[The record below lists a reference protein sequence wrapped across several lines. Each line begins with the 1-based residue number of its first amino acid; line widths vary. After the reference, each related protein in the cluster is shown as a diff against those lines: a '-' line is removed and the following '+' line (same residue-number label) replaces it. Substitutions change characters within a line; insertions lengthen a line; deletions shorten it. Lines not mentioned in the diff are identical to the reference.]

1 MKTPR
6 KFRCLAPAVA
16 LALLAVAALT
26 LEGCAP
32 KSISGARQQGSSQQ
46 QGGGGTGKPYTVRG
60 KTYRPYTT
68 AHGFTEVGVASWYGP
83 GFHGKKTSNGEIYNQ
98 NAMTA
103 AHKLLPFNTSIRV
116 TNLDNGR
123 STVVRINDRGP
134 FVDNRIIDLSRRAA
148 QELDMIGPGTARV
161 RLEAT
166 DSKKPILTADGDMLG
181 RFYVQIGAFG
191 VAANAQKQLSA
202 IKKQGLNGRILRS
215 ATSALSYVQVGPFP
229 SIDRAEDMLTRLR
242 GAYPGLFVVAE

>member
-1 MKTPR
+1 MNTTNRSQSLSVPVLL
-6 KFRCLAPAVA
+6 FA
-16 LALLAVAALT
+16 LIAVAAL
-26 LEGCAP
+26 LLAGCAP
-32 KSISGARQQGSSQQ
+32 VSLSGGQHR
-46 QGGGGTGKPYTVRG
+46 GGGGSGKPYTVRG

-68 AHGFTEVGVASWYGP
+68 DNGFTEVGVASWYGP
-83 GFHGKKTSNGEIYNQ
+83 GFHGKKTANGERYNQ

-103 AHKLLPFNTSIRV
+103 AHKLLPFNTDIRV

-134 FVDNRIIDLSRRAA
+134 FVANRVIDLSRRAA
-148 QELDMIGPGTARV
+148 EQIDMIGSGTARV
-161 RLEAT
+161 RLEAVNN
-166 DSKKPILTADGDMLG
+166 KKPVLTPDGNMLG

-191 VAANAQKQLSA
+191 VPANARKLLQT

-215 ATSALSYVQVGPFP
+215 PTSALQYVQVGPFP
-229 SIDRAEDMLTRLR
+229 SIDRAETILTRLR